1 MSKHQLTSKS
11 VLLQLCVVLLALALL
26 LYWQRAFF
34 LELYLGHNQS
44 RIGLGINIAIA
55 VLFVLGMIRVCT
67 LLIFYQREFDN
78 TEQFYENL
86 NNNREITYAVDPSSL
101 VLMRYQAFEES
112 RILKSLLNHSALASV
127 SVAEES
133 SRLGFPK
140 FVNNVLILTGVF
152 GTIVSLSIA
161 LLGASSMIGSTTEI
175 GGLGTVI
182 QGMSSALST
191 TMTAIVA
198 FFIFSYFFQCL
209 GDVQTNCISR
219 LEYVTTT
226 RIVPMF
232 HVEPDAMIKD
242 YSDLIVSMATV
253 VEDMK
258 VQQQLYFEAGVNIEN
273 RIGMLAEQI
282 NRTHD
287 GFTQIID
294 LLKEGF
300 RLSERDNDQ

>member
-1 MSKHQLTSKS
+1 MNRRQLTSKS
-11 VLLQLCVVLLALALL
+11 VLIQFFFVLLALALV
-26 LYWQRAFF
+26 LYWQRDFF
-34 LELYLGHNQS
+34 IELYLGQDQS
-44 RIGLGINIAIA
+44 RIGLVINFAI
-55 VLFVLGMIRVCT
+55 VILFVLGMTRVCI
-67 LLIFYQREFDN
+67 LLVFYQREIDN
-78 TEQFYENL
+78 IEQFNENL
-86 NNNREITYAVDPSSL
+86 NNNREITYAVNQSSL
-101 VLMRYQAFEES
+101 ISHRYQAFQQS
-112 RILKSLLNHSALASV
+112 RLLKSPVNHSALASV

-191 TMTAIVA
+191 TMTAIIA
-198 FFIFSYFFQCL
+198 FFIFSYFYQCL

-242 YSDLIVSMATV
+242 YSDLIVSMAAV

-258 VQQQLYFEAGVNIEN
+258 AQQQQYFETAVNIEN
-273 RIGMLAEQI
+273 RVGMLTEQI
-282 NRTHD
+282 GRTHE
-287 GFTQIID
+287 GFSEIIH

-300 RLSERDNDQ
+300 RLSERDNEL